1 VSSIQSDADFRPKIW
16 IGPKLQS
23 ISNVCYL
30 IVATDREKP
39 TESKTML
46 AQLSASVTAMSN
58 TIDDLLDL
66 SRSTSAVMHLTRLDL
81 SLLASSILEVLAKA
95 DPDRHVVTVVH
106 PRCSLNADPGLMQ
119 IVLQNLLRN
128 AWKFTGRPDPAQ
140 IEFGCEQKNGMTVFY
155 FRDNGAGFDPQMA
168 DRLFKPFQRLHAVS
182 EFPGTALDWPRCS
195 ASFAATEERCGRRA
209 KLSKERRSI
218 SPWIRESRDRSRS
231 IHRNAGS
238 GRQKSFAFHALMNA
252 VAIFRGESVI

>member
-1 VSSIQSDADFRPKIW
+1 VSSIQSDADFRQKIW
-16 IGPKLQS
+16 LGPKLQS
-23 ISNVCYL
+23 ISDVCYL

-39 TESKTML
+39 TESKTPML

-66 SRSTSAVMHLTRLDL
+66 SRSTSAVLHLTRLDL

-128 AWKFTGRPDPAQ
+128 AWKFTGRRDPAQ

-155 FRDNGAGFDPQMA
+155 VRDNGAGFDPQMA

-182 EFPGTALDWPRCS
+182 EFPGTGIGLATVQRIIRRHGGEVWAEGEIVKGATFYFTLD
-195 ASFAATEERCGRRA
+195 
-209 KLSKERRSI
+209 
-218 SPWIRESRDRSRS
+218 SR
-231 IHRNAGS
+231 
-238 GRQKSFAFHALMNA
+238 KP
-252 VAIFRGESVI
+252 